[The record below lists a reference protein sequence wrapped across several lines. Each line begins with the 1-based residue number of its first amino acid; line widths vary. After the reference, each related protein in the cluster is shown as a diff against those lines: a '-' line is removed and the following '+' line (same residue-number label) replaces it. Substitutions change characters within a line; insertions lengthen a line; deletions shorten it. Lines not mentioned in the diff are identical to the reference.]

1 MSETQKIP
9 VLVIEDEPEIRKFL
23 SAALASNGFSP
34 AFALTGREGLAHL
47 QSRVPEILILDLG
60 LPDMDGL
67 DIIKSLR
74 GWSNIPVIVL
84 SARGQEKDKIAALEL
99 GADDYLTKPFSTG
112 ELLARLKAAL
122 RRAQQSVSQASA
134 VFEAN
139 GLSFDAQNRI
149 VKVDGGEVRLTPT
162 EFRLLA
168 LLVKHAGKI
177 VTHKQLLQD
186 VWGKSSAENNHYL
199 RIYTQHLRQKLGD
212 DPLHPRFIIT
222 EPGVGYK
229 LKV

>member
-1 MSETQKIP
+1 MPEAQKIS
-9 VLVIEDEPEIRKFL
+9 VLVIEDEPEIRMFL
-23 SAALASNGFSP
+23 AAALASNGFNP
-34 AFALTGREGLAHL
+34 AFAITGREGLTHL
-47 QSRVPEILILDLG
+47 KSRVPEILILDLG

-67 DIIKSLR
+67 EIIKNLR
-74 GWSNIPVIVL
+74 AWSNIPVIVL

-122 RRAQQSVSQASA
+122 RRAQQAVSQASA

-149 VKVDGGEVRLTPT
+149 VKVDGNEIRLTPT

-177 VTHKQLLQD
+177 VTHKQMLQD

-222 EPGVGYK
+222 APGVGYK
-229 LKV
+229 ILS